1 MIIRDFQPNDL
12 DQVME
17 IWLEGNLNAH
27 PFVDRKYCINNFEM
41 VRDALQ
47 QSEIIVIEDKSQ
59 IIGFVGMQNTY
70 LAGIFVKNKFR
81 RHGVGSKLL
90 NAIKRKYDLFTLEV
104 YA

>member
-12 DQVME
+12 DQVMK

-27 PFVDRKYCINNFEM
+27 PFVDRKYWINNFEM

-70 LAGIFVKNKFR
+70 LAEIFVKNKFR
-81 RHGVGSKLL
+81 RHGVESKLL
-90 NAIKRKYDLFTLEV
+90 NAIKRKYDSFALEV